1 MEHNQ
6 QQNAQIKWQ
15 KMSKT
20 LRNLCKIKIES
31 IYQNH
36 YQINEQEL
44 TFITLFF
51 HFSCTS
57 DNWGKRKTFEMIL
70 RHRKFKEFTMLSSI
84 LKQNHLIH
92 PSKHFLSL
100 LFVIIV
106 IILHGIQVLSR
117 WRYNIKIPGEPSENT
132 DLWTAQLWTEPF
144 CNPLEPWHLDLCLL
158 CLLMHQI
165 G

>member
-31 IYQNH
+31 IFQNH

-57 DNWGKRKTFEMIL
+57 YNWGKKKTFEMIL
-70 RHRKFKEFTMLSSI
+70 RHSKFKEFTMLSSI

-106 IILHGIQVLSR
+106 IILHRIQVLSL

-132 DLWTAQLWTEPF
+132 PMDCST
-144 CNPLEPWHLDLCLL
+144 LDRTIL
-158 CLLMHQI
+158 
-165 G
+165 